1 MTPDDVRACLCVQGL
16 KNRCQFDVGSFFVS
30 VYQLFM
36 LSIFIY
42 KCRFFNEFT
51 VQYFRPSGI
60 YMGESFQ

>member
-1 MTPDDVRACLCVQGL
+1 MTPDDVRACPCVQGL
-16 KNRCQFDVGSFFVS
+16 KNRCRVDAGSFFVS